1 MAEVSI
7 VAGIEKPPITH
18 TNSFPVESKIQQF
31 PLVSISSIVS
41 VWILLFARHNNPFS
55 LQRLPILGAFVYRH
69 VECIHTETERVTLKR
84 MGTRGPY
91 VTKAAVLLKLLL
103 FVSEGFY
110 GTRNLS
116 AIQTR

>member
-1 MAEVSI
+1 MAEVAI

-18 TNSFPVESKIQQF
+18 TNSFPIESKIQQP
-31 PLVSISSIVS
+31 PLVSLSSIVS
-41 VWILLFARHNNPFS
+41 LWVLLFSRHNNPFS

-69 VECIHTETERVTLKR
+69 VECVHTETESVTLKR
-84 MGTRGPY
+84 IGTCCPP

-110 GTRNLS
+110 GARNLS
-116 AIQTR
+116 AKQRR